1 MTDNKD
7 IDAVLNS
14 NDSPQKKDA
23 LDINA
28 DTETM
33 NKQLENHMKK
43 LNDKND
49 KNDKNN
55 KLDEQPQ
62 KLIKIDKD
70 MLKTLI
76 IEWLSL
82 DDQIKVI
89 RDAAKEKT
97 DEKKQYESQI
107 LELMNALDQ
116 EIILTDKGNITKN
129 VKASKGPLTPELI
142 KTTLTDILKSA
153 ETAETYTN
161 HILEKR
167 TTRETVALKRKEFE
181 AKRRTK
187 CDKKVPIIKKKVDKQ
202 ENDI

>member
-7 IDAVLNS
+7 IDDVLNS
-14 NDSPQKKDA
+14 PKKDDI

-43 LNDKND
+43 TNDKND
-49 KNDKNN
+49 KPN
-55 KLDEQPQ
+55 EQPQ
-62 KLIKIDKD
+62 KIIKVDKEI
-70 MLKTLI
+70 LKTLI

-82 DDQIKVI
+82 DDQIKMI

-97 DEKKQYESQI
+97 EEKKQYESQI
-107 LELMNALDQ
+107 LELMNMLNQ

-129 VKASKGPLTPELI
+129 VRASKGPLTPELI
-142 KTTLTDILKSA
+142 KTTLTDILKSP

-167 TTRETVALKRKEFE
+167 TTKETVALKRKEFE
-181 AKRRTK
+181 TK
-187 CDKKVPIIKKKVDKQ
+187 QKTKNDKKAPLIKKKINKQ
-202 ENDI
+202 EKI

>member
-7 IDAVLNS
+7 IDAILNS
-14 NDSPQKKDA
+14 PKKDDA

-33 NKQLENHMKK
+33 NKQLENQMKK
-43 LNDKND
+43 TNDKID
-49 KNDKNN
+49 KTN
-55 KLDEQPQ
+55 EQPQ
-62 KLIKIDKD
+62 KLIKIDKE

-82 DDQIKVI
+82 DDQIKMI
-89 RDAAKEKT
+89 RDAAKEKA

-107 LELMNALDQ
+107 LELMEMLNQ
-116 EIILTDKGNITKN
+116 EVILTDKGNITKN
-129 VKASKGPLTPELI
+129 VRASKGPLTPELI
-142 KTTLTDILKSA
+142 KTTLTDILKSS

-167 TTRETVALKRKEFE
+167 TTKETVALKRKEFE
-181 AKRRTK
+181 TKRKTK
-187 CDKKVPIIKKKVDKQ
+187 MDKKAPLIKKKGDKQ
-202 ENDI
+202 ENI